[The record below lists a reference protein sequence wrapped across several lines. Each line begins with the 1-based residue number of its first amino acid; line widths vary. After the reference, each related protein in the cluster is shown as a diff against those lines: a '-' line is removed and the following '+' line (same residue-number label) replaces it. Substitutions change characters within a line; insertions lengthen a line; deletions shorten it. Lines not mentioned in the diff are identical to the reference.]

1 MYCKEKEHSKNC
13 IFFLHKDMIHLV
25 KEVSRGD
32 EGDDGGALKET
43 RAGEKMA
50 KK

>member
-25 KEVSRGD
+25 KEVSR
-32 EGDDGGALKET
+32 EMRAMMMAL
-43 RAGEKMA
+43 
-50 KK
+50 